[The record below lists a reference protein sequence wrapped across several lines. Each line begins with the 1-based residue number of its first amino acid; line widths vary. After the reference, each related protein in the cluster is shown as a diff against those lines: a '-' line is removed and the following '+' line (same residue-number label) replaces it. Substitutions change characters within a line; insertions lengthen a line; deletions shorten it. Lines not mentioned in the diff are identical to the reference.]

1 MTPVHVDQVK
11 SLKNAVENNNMN
23 IIEEFKKV
31 RDIPY
36 RIPLSLEESDECC
49 TGKAHILFKEL
60 KKGGYNVR
68 YRLCTFKWS
77 SLNLP
82 KELRDTLH
90 NDDSS
95 HTYLEIEINGEWKI
109 IDATWDK
116 GLENLFVVNEWDGK
130 SDTKIAVPF
139 IECLSSEKSLEY
151 IKHISTSEAI
161 KSDLKVNGNF
171 YKAFNE
177 WLDNYRRSG

>member
-1 MTPVHVDQVK
+1 M
-11 SLKNAVENNNMN
+11 ENNYMN

-49 TGKAHILFKEL
+49 TGKANRLFKIF
-60 KKGGYNVR
+60 KDGGYNAR
-68 YRLCTFKWS
+68 YRLCTFRWS

-82 KELRDTLH
+82 KELQDIPH

-95 HTYLEIEINGEWKI
+95 HTYLEVEIDKEWKI

-116 GLENLFVVNEWDGK
+116 GLKDLFVVNEWDGK
-130 SDTKIAVPF
+130 SDTEIAVSC
-139 IECLSSEKSLEY
+139 IERLSPERSLRY

-161 KSDLKVNGNF
+161 ISDLKINGDF

-177 WLDNYRRSG
+177 WLENYRKSR